1 MPGQHTRNPCP
12 RPRRFDTAHEL
23 RHRLMGEAPHLM
35 DPEEQ
40 PDAIAGLC
48 KPEVETGVRVLGFSA
63 LPCQASTRATP
74 APARADSTPRT
85 SCGIG

>member
-1 MPGQHTRNPCP
+1 MPGQHARNH
-12 RPRRFDTAHEL
+12 RPRACRFDTAHEL

-48 KPEVETGVRVLGFSA
+48 KPEAASGF
-63 LPCQASTRATP
+63 R
-74 APARADSTPRT
+74 
-85 SCGIG
+85 I